1 MQNWFEC
8 RVGYL
13 KIDDDGRERKVS
25 EVYLL
30 DAVSYTDA
38 ETRAIQQVRTMVRG
52 EFVVKK
58 ITPSNIIEIFPHESG
73 EFWFKARIAI
83 VTIDEKA
90 GKEKKINQYFLVAAD
105 DIKQALQRLEEGL
118 SYILVPYKATS
129 ITLSNILD
137 VFPYFEDEVN
147 KQIPSNL
154 KPLVKGTYQDED
166 DEPEETE
173 GDE

>member
-30 DAVSYTDA
+30 DAITYTDA
-38 ETRAIQQVRTMVRG
+38 EARAIQQVSTMVRG

-58 ITPSNIIEIFPHESG
+58 ISPSNIIEIFPHETG
-73 EFWFKARIAI
+73 EWWFKARIAI
-83 VTIDEKA
+83 VTIDERA

-105 DIKQALQRLEEGL
+105 DIKQALKRLEEGL
-118 SYILVPYKATS
+118 SYILVPFQITS
-129 ITLSNILD
+129 ITLSNIVD
-137 VFPYFEDEVN
+137 VFSYFEDAIN
-147 KQIPSNL
+147 KKIPSNL
-154 KPLVKGTYQDED
+154 KTIEKSE
-166 DEPEETE
+166 
-173 GDE
+173 